1 METESRLKQ
10 YREWE
15 HECKNCLSF
24 CGCGMELVASF
35 GMIFGETVQ
44 PGSGE
49 VVVIHG
55 VHWPMGTHP

>member
-24 CGCGMELVASF
+24 CGCGLELVASF
-35 GMIFGETVQ
+35 GMIVGPTI
-44 PGSGE
+44 GSKILILLTCLL
-49 VVVIHG
+49 V
-55 VHWPMGTHP
+55 P